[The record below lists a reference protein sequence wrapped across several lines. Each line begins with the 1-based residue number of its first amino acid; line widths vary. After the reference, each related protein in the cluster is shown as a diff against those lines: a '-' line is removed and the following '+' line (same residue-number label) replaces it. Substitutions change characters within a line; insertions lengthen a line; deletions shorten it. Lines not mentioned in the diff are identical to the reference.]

1 MTDTSIEWTRGDD
14 GSPGAT
20 WNPVSGCSK
29 VSQGCK
35 HCYAERVFPRAYSRD
50 RVDMPHDPDAES
62 WPVRARKFTDV
73 VMHHDRLD
81 QPLRWRRPRRVFVN
95 SMSDLFHEDVPDSFI
110 DAVFAVMA
118 LAGQHTFQI
127 LTKRPERMR
136 AYLQNEWVGF
146 RQREQMQLM
155 RPTSVLDV
163 SYPLPN
169 VWLGVSVEDQETAD
183 ERIPLLLQTPAAVR
197 FISAEPLLGAVDL
210 ERWLDPTG
218 VECPDICPDRHYV
231 KQTEIHTAEHP
242 TESIPLCP
250 DCGAV
255 ATWMGYDTGLD
266 WVIVGGESGP
276 KARPC
281 DVEWIRGIVG
291 QCKGAGVSVFVKQL
305 GARTTGWCFGNCDSE
320 GNDCSTT
327 GFSSTPIGCQSFEAS
342 EGAECPDGRC
352 CMRRDRKGGDP
363 TEWPDD
369 LRVREFPA

>member
-1 MTDTSIEWTRGDD
+1 MSTGIQWTDE
-14 GSPGAT
+14 T

-50 RVDMPHDPDAES
+50 RVDMPHSPDAES

-81 QPLRWRRPRRVFVN
+81 QPLRWRKPRRVFVN

-118 LAGQHTFQI
+118 ITEHHTFQI
-127 LTKRPERMR
+127 LTKRPARMR
-136 AYLQNEWVGF
+136 EYLAADRRLQWAGRAVHLWGGIDPDA
-146 RQREQMQLM
+146 LSD
-155 RPTSVLDV
+155 SVQYGDAI
-163 SYPLPN
+163 LPN

-183 ERIPLLLQTPAAVR
+183 ERIPLLLRTPAAVR
-197 FISAEPLLGAVDL
+197 FISAEPLLGPIILTSSGHIPAD
-210 ERWLDPTG
+210 EDG
-218 VECPDICPDRHYV
+218 PDRIGYMV
-231 KQTEIHTAEHP
+231 GPDDGKSGLWPTPSEALAKSGIH
-242 TESIPLCP
+242 
-250 DCGAV
+250 
-255 ATWMGYDTGLD
+255 

-276 KARPC
+276 KARAC

-291 QCKGAGVSVFVKQL
+291 QCKSAGVPVFVKQL
-305 GARTTGWCFGNCDSE
+305 GARTTGWCFGNCDSD
-320 GNDCSTT
+320 GVDCTRNADEADA
-327 GFSSTPIGCQSFEAS
+327 CQSYEAS

-363 TEWPDD
+363 AEWPSD
-369 LRVREFPA
+369 LRVREFPT